1 MQVERSHDMN
11 YRANFIEGMTIED
24 INAEIKEMHEDLYRY
39 GRPIDRPRMWDL
51 EFTKACLKQEDK

>member
-1 MQVERSHDMN
+1 MN
-11 YRANFIEGMTIED
+11 YRANFIEGMTIDE

-39 GRPIDRPRMWDL
+39 GRAIDRPRMWDL